1 MHLGNKVSV
10 IEKDVDVCLFEV
22 LYQCFI
28 VELDVCGVS
37 DAACARYAKQ
47 DCEIFVAAFS
57 EKCCVDGVTEFAVL
71 AFCVSCY
78 CHGVEGVGA
87 VAFFVDSIIFFI
99 TDKYLIFK
107 FCAYSF
113 YEIVDSFGVVK
124 CNHFYGFLSFLYL
137 F

>member
-1 MHLGNKVSV
+1 MKENKSKKVNTSPAGQA
-10 IEKDVDVCLFEV
+10 D
-22 LYQCFI
+22 
-28 VELDVCGVS
+28 
-37 DAACARYAKQ
+37 
-47 DCEIFVAAFS
+47 
-57 EKCCVDGVTEFAVL
+57 AVL